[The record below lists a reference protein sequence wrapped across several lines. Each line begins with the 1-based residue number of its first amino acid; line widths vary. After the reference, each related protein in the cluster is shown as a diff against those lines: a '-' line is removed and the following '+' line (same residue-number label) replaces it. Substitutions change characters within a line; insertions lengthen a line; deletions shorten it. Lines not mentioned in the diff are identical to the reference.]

1 MKILCLVCE
10 LWLVELFIKGGE
22 VSYWCERCHQDAM
35 SEHERNAANAKQS
48 SPMMDPRL
56 PEGSM
61 KTPCLQV
68 AVNDFAG

>member
-22 VSYWCERCHQDAM
+22 VNYWCERCHQDAM
-35 SEHERNAANAKQS
+35 SENEQIAASAKQS

-56 PEGSM
+56 SEGSL
-61 KTPCLQV
+61 KPPCLQV
-68 AVNDFAG
+68 AVNDYAY